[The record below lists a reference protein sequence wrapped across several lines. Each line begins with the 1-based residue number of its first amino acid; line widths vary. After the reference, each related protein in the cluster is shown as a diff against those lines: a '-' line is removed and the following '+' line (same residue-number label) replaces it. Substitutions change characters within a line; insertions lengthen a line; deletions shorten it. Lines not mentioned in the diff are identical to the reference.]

1 MFGRSKDPQ
10 PQDPAVTRE
19 GETDSAEGA
28 TGKGRPTP
36 TRKEA
41 EAARIARTRAVGDP
55 KAAKK
60 LERAKLREQQAKARA
75 AMLAGDEKYLP
86 QRDRGPVRRFT
97 RDWVDGRLSA
107 GELFLPS
114 AILVILLGLVP
125 NPTVR
130 TLSVNAWLVIVLLV
144 VLDTAFLGFRLRSA
158 LRRKFA
164 DPAERKGAVT
174 YGVLRSLQMRGL
186 RVPKPAVK
194 RGARVS

>member
-1 MFGRSKDPQ
+1 VFGRSKDPQ
-10 PQDPAVTRE
+10 PEKPATTPE
-19 GETDSAEGA
+19 PETDSAAG
-28 TGKGRPTP
+28 GKGRPTP

-41 EAARIARTRAVGDP
+41 EAARIARARAIADP
-55 KAAKK
+55 KTAKK
-60 LERAKLREQQAKARA
+60 MERARLREEQAKSRA
-75 AMLAGDEKYLP
+75 AMLAGDERYLP

-97 RDWVDGRLSA
+97 RDWVDARLSA

-114 AILVILLGLVP
+114 AILVIVLGLVP

-144 VLDTAFLGFRLRSA
+144 VLDTTFLGFRVRSA

-164 DPAERKGAVT
+164 DPAQRKGAVT

-186 RVPKPAVK
+186 RVPKPTVK
-194 RGARVS
+194 RGTRIS